1 MFLEGE
7 NCEPGGGILLLGL
20 IHCFLQLGWQ
30 LTVEV
35 VCFFG
40 TRFFV
45 PISDAGL
52 VLQVIGYDII
62 STLLVCAVLLVREEV
77 TSWEGCSSFS
87 VFLEGILIP
96 KPPCHA
102 GKAKRAYS
110 WSLGVGYQ

>member
-1 MFLEGE
+1 MSQVEASFSLA
-7 NCEPGGGILLLGL
+7 L
-20 IHCFLQLGWQ
+20 IHCYLQLGWQ

-40 TRFFV
+40 THFFV
-45 PISDAGL
+45 PISNAGL

-77 TSWEGCSSFS
+77 TSWEGCSSLS
-87 VFLEGILIP
+87 VFLEGILIL

-102 GKAKRAYS
+102 GKAKRAHS